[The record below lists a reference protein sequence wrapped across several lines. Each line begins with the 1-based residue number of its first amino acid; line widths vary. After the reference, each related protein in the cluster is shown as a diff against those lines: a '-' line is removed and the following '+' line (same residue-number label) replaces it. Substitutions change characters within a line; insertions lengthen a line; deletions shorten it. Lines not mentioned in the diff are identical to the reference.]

1 MLTENGKKWI
11 AQNLGKKI
19 DDKYCFDYN
28 ISYYWYN
35 PDTGAEELKT
45 NGTGGMVNI
54 LQMAKDLGKENEI
67 YVRIGDKKY
76 YYSDL
81 KAGNDGNDITLDDV
95 QWVVSH
101 DGYPA
106 GESQYCF
113 TPAAPPPEEE
123 KGYLTVTGTEDADI
137 FLDGVHIG
145 KVPLIKYELEPGEY
159 NIRVTKMGYKEYR
172 DTIIIRGGEET
183 IVNATLEEKPVPEG
197 LGRVCIISDPPFAW
211 IIIDGEKKWKQTN
224 APDEPPECFDLTPT
238 DHTIRLEK
246 EGYKPYETRITVRSG
261 QTGMTEDDGLI
272 IAKLEPLPE
281 KERKIEVRVIEK
293 GLSGDVLLDYSWIPG
308 EVIRGATTRFRFYV
322 TNDGGVPAKYQVCLE
337 FEHAETG
344 TKLEPFCSAPIEE
357 SPVINPGTG
366 QSYIVPVLIPKTA
379 PLGTYY
385 IYVELWAEKVE

>member
-1 MLTENGKKWI
+1 MLTENGKNWI
-11 AQNLGKKI
+11 AENFGVKV
-19 DDKYCFDYN
+19 DDKYCYSYDAPTFYWFD
-28 ISYYWYN
+28 
-35 PDTGAEELKT
+35 PDTNTEKT
-45 NGTGGMVNI
+45 GRGTYEAARNLVV
-54 LQMAKDLGKENEI
+54 AKLVGKEDVM
-67 YVRIGDKKY
+67 YVRIGDRKY

-81 KAGNDGNDITLDDV
+81 KAGNDGQDVTLDDLDFIDKN
-95 QWVVSH
+95 

-159 NIRVTKMGYKEYR
+159 NIRVTKVGYKEYR
-172 DTIIIRGGEET
+172 DTIKIRGGEET

-197 LGRVCIISDPPFAW
+197 LGRVCIVSDPPFAW
-211 IIIDGEKKWKQTN
+211 IIIDGKHTWKQTN

-261 QTGMTEDDGLI
+261 QTGKTEDDGLI

-281 KERKIEVRVIEK
+281 KERKIEVRVVEK
-293 GLSGDVLLDYSWIPG
+293 GLSGDVLLDYSWIPS

-322 TNDGGVPAKYQVCLE
+322 TNDGGVPAKYQVCIE

-366 QSYIVPVLIPKTA
+366 QSYIVPVVIPRTA

>member
-1 MLTENGKKWI
+1 MLTDECKKYI
-11 AQNLGKKI
+11 ARYLGEAVGNQYCFTDTTAKTVKFWTVKGEEQWGSTIDAVTEIVMFQGYSYEDKTNQTGKI
-19 DDKYCFDYN
+19 DY
-28 ISYYWYN
+28 
-35 PDTGAEELKT
+35 
-45 NGTGGMVNI
+45 
-54 LQMAKDLGKENEI
+54 AKLREKN
-67 YVRIGDKKY
+67 
-76 YYSDL
+76 
-81 KAGNDGNDITLDDV
+81 NNTDITIDDLN
-95 QWVVSH
+95 WIKEHSNA
-101 DGYPA
+101 PNK
-106 GESQYCF
+106 YCF

-172 DTIIIRGGEET
+172 DTIKIRAGEET
-183 IVNATLEEKPVPEG
+183 VVNATLEEKPVPEG
-197 LGRVCIISDPPFAW
+197 LGRVCIVSDPPFAW
-211 IIIDGEKKWKQTN
+211 IIIDGKHTWKQTN

-261 QTGMTEDDGLI
+261 QTGKTEDDGLI

-281 KERKIEVRVIEK
+281 KERKIEVRVVEK
-293 GLSGDVLLDYSWIPG
+293 GLSGDVLLDYSWIPS

-322 TNDGGVPAKYQVCLE
+322 TNDGGVPAKYQVCIE

-366 QSYIVPVLIPKTA
+366 QSYIVPVVIPRTA

>member
-1 MLTENGKKWI
+1 MLTEECKQYI
-11 AQNLGKKI
+11 ARYLGEKV
-19 DDKYCFDYN
+19 DDKYCFTD
-28 ISYYWYN
+28 STAKKVRYWDAQN
-35 PDTGAEELKT
+35 NEL
-45 NGTGGMVNI
+45 
-54 LQMAKDLGKENEI
+54 LG
-67 YVRIGDKKY
+67 
-76 YYSDL
+76 S
-81 KAGNDGNDITLDDV
+81 TLDAVTVIAIFGGYSYEDPINKTGKITADTLKEKNGGNALTNDDIV
-95 QWVVSH
+95 WIANHS
-101 DGYPA
+101 DG
-106 GESQYCF
+106 ENKYCF
-113 TPAAPPPEEE
+113 TPAAPPPEEEVPSEEEE